1 VQFLQ
6 PEEEAMPTGPQ
17 RMYMGKPHSIL
28 ASRRGRAVNVGEN
41 ERMASAIAGG
51 ALALY
56 GLRRGSL
63 GGLLLAGLGAALGYR
78 GITGHCSMYEKLGI
92 DAGGAGRNV
101 GNLGVKIDK
110 DIVVNATPEKLYGI
124 WRNFQNLPRLLSHI
138 ERVEVL
144 SPTRSRWTLKA
155 PISISWE
162 AELINDKI
170 NEMIAWRTAGSQWVN
185 HAGSVTFERI
195 GDSSTRVHVSLQYDP
210 PGGRI
215 GHAVASLF
223 SEDAGSQIEHDLAE
237 FKKAVEEGRL
247 AA

>member
-1 VQFLQ
+1 
-6 PEEEAMPTGPQ
+6 MPTGPQ
-17 RMYMGKPHSIL
+17 RMYMGKPHSVF
-28 ASRRGRAVNVGEN
+28 AGRRGRTVNVGDN

-78 GITGHCSMYEKLGI
+78 GITGHCALYERLGI
-92 DAGGAGRNV
+92 DAGGAERTV
-101 GNLGVKIDK
+101 GNLGVKIDRE
-110 DIVVNATPEKLYGI
+110 ITVAAPPERLYGI
-124 WRNFQNLPRLLSHI
+124 WRNFQNLPRLLSHV

-155 PISISWE
+155 PVSVSWE

-170 NEMIAWRTAGSQWVN
+170 NELIAWRTVGNQWVE
-185 HAGSVTFERI
+185 HAGSVAFEPL
-195 GDSSTRVHVSLQYDP
+195 GAGGSRVQVSLQYDP

-215 GHAVASLF
+215 GHAVAALF
-223 SEDAGSQIEHDLAE
+223 SEDAGSQVERDLAD
-237 FKKAVEEGRL
+237 FKRAVEEGRL